1 MNKASIKTR
10 LITALLSVT
19 TATCFAQQDIQFS
32 QYMFNPLVLNTAYA
46 GYRGESYANF
56 MYRKQWVDLKGA
68 PETFAASVEWL
79 MPNQD
84 ERVAWSAK
92 VLSDKLGPQ
101 KTTSAFLG
109 YTYRVP
115 LDEYG
120 ARRLCFGLSGGVTQY
135 SVDGNAFQYVDNND
149 DLVPVGVSSKVTP
162 DFNAGAYYY
171 TPKFYFSAGV
181 NNLLAVKAINSQYNW
196 QGTRFE
202 TMEKRIHGYFGSG
215 LIIPLSD
222 AFKFR
227 PSFLWKED
235 FNGPSN
241 FDFNAYILIK
251 DIVGVGAT
259 YRTGLNIW
267 NKPAIAS
274 GLDKK
279 DAYSFMFELYA
290 IQHFRIGYAYDVTT
304 SKLASYENGTHEISI
319 GIGLPAKD
327 KRVLSP
333 RYF

>member
-1 MNKASIKTR
+1 MNIASIKTR
-10 LITALLSVT
+10 LITALLSVA

-92 VLSDKLGPQ
+92 VMSDKLGPQ
-101 KTTSAFLG
+101 KTMSGFLG

-120 ARRLCFGLSGGVTQY
+120 ARRLCLGLSGGVTQY

-171 TPKFYFSAGV
+171 TPKVLLKCRCKQSAGC
-181 NNLLAVKAINSQYNW
+181 K
-196 QGTRFE
+196 
-202 TMEKRIHGYFGSG
+202 GYQF
-215 LIIPLSD
+215 
-222 AFKFR
+222 
-227 PSFLWKED
+227 
-235 FNGPSN
+235 
-241 FDFNAYILIK
+241 
-251 DIVGVGAT
+251 
-259 YRTGLNIW
+259 
-267 NKPAIAS
+267 
-274 GLDKK
+274 
-279 DAYSFMFELYA
+279 A
-290 IQHFRIGYAYDVTT
+290 IQLAGYTFRNYGETYTWVLWFGPYYSAFRCVLNSDHLSYGKKTLMVRATLT
-304 SKLASYENGTHEISI
+304 STHIS
-319 GIGLPAKD
+319 
-327 KRVLSP
+327 
-333 RYF
+333 